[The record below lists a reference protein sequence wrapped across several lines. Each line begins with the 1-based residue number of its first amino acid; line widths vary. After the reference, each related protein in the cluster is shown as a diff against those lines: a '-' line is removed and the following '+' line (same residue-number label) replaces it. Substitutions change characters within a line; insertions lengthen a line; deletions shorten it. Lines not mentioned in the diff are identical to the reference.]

1 MNIMK
6 GINNIDS
13 YHPNSKLWIYTVK
26 EILTDEMSNEI
37 AKRLEAFCQNW
48 TAHNKELRAFWNMY
62 DNRIILLGVDEH
74 LNPASGCSIDKSV
87 HLLQDIE
94 KEMNINFFDR
104 MLFSY
109 TDGSK
114 IHTLSRD
121 EFQQAIDEQKINL
134 ETMVVNTLAKNL
146 EEWAIIGIQRLED
159 SWMKNLF
166 NVKLN
171 A

>member
-1 MNIMK
+1 MK
-6 GINNIDS
+6 GINNIES
-13 YHPNSKLWIYTVK
+13 YHQQSKLWIYTVK
-26 EILTDEMSNEI
+26 ENLTDEMANEI
-37 AKRLEAFCQNW
+37 SNRLEAFCQSW

-62 DNRIILLGVDEH
+62 ENRIILLGVDEH

-87 HLLQDIE
+87 HLLQDLE
-94 KEMNINFFDR
+94 KEMNINIFDR

-109 TDGSK
+109 TDGNN
-114 IHTLSRD
+114 IYTLSRD
-121 EFQQAIDEQKINL
+121 EFQQAIDEQKIDS

-146 EEWAIIGIQRLED
+146 EEWTNIGIQKLQN

-166 NVKLN
+166 NIKLS

>member
-1 MNIMK
+1 MK

-26 EILTDEMSNEI
+26 ENLTETMATEI
-37 AKRLEAFCQNW
+37 ANRLEAFCQNW

-62 DNRIILLGVDEH
+62 DKRIILLGVDEH

-94 KEMNINFFDR
+94 KEMNVNFFDR

-121 EFQQAIDEQKINL
+121 EFQQAIDEQKIDS

-146 EEWAIIGIQRLED
+146 EEWTSIGIQKLED

>member
-1 MNIMK
+1 MK
-6 GINNIDS
+6 GINKIDS